1 MSVNFTTHHLQIVFE
16 KSLNPKEII
25 QKIESLGYGAKIY
38 NAQNYTLK
46 AQKEQ
51 RSYLLTLSVG
61 FFATMNLMFIA
72 IAKYAS
78 YGGASYGGANYGAG
92 MDKLMQRN
100 LDLVSLF
107 LSLLVLVVVG
117 RFFIKGAF
125 YGLKMAFWAWI

>member
-1 MSVNFTTHHLQIVFE
+1 
-16 KSLNPKEII
+16 
-25 QKIESLGYGAKIY
+25 
-38 NAQNYTLK
+38 
-46 AQKEQ
+46 
-51 RSYLLTLSVG
+51 SVG

-72 IAKYAS
+72 IVKYAS

-125 YGLKMAFWAWI
+125 YG